1 MPVIYLDVLLAL
13 NLFIDFLLLTATGR
27 ILRLAR
33 KRWRLVLGAGVGA
46 ASCCLVLVPA
56 LPGPLS
62 LLFKL
67 AAACLIIRVAF
78 RWQGVRAYIK
88 QLLVFWVASS
98 VFAGL
103 AFALWFFAAPEGF
116 YVLDGVV
123 YYNASPLLL
132 AALTVV
138 SYFALSLYERFTRK
152 RAPEGRD
159 YRLMIDAGA
168 GKAVLRALYDTGH
181 HVTDVFSGSPVAI
194 VRYEALAPCLPE
206 ELRQAVRGAMP
217 NGGSAPGGAIEDAAV
232 KSRLRMIPLRTV
244 SGTGLLPAF
253 QPRSAVLGTPA
264 GRSADVTG
272 IYLAV
277 CDTLGRGEYDA
288 LIGTDI
294 VSLLETGEVTAE
306 SRQPAGAA
314 PRPDGRA
321 ARAGSPF
328 PVPAS
333 AAPGDFRSGSRNAS
347 QPTEQLR

>member
-88 QLLVFWVASS
+88 QLLVFLVASS

-103 AFALWFFAAPEGF
+103 AFALWFFAAPDGF

-206 ELRQAVRGAMP
+206 ELRQAVRGAM
-217 NGGSAPGGAIEDAAV
+217 SRGGAIEDAAV

-321 ARAGSPF
+321 ARAVSPF